1 MSRNSPSL
9 FLRALP
15 LAALALLAAGCGK
28 GGTPPAAGGG
38 GGKMTVFVT
47 VLPQAYLAERIAG
60 RHARVE
66 VLVGPGQDPH
76 TFEPAPK
83 LMAMLAGAK
92 LYFTV
97 GMPFEEAL
105 CRKLGSAGAAAGPR
119 IVDVRKGMQLL
130 PAPEEEHEAAGHPHA
145 ANETDP
151 HVWMSPRLAAVMG
164 RTMCDALSAADPAHN
179 ADFESNLAILQADLG
194 KLNERIARA
203 LAPFKGRTF
212 FVYHPAFGYFAADY
226 GLKQEAIETGGKA
239 PDLRHI
245 RELIDRAKADGV
257 KVIFV
262 QPQFSARTAETIA
275 SQIGGTVVAIDPEAK
290 DYLANLQHVAE
301 EIEKSLAA
309 AGKAGNARE

>member
-1 MSRNSPSL
+1 MGM
-9 FLRALP
+9 
-15 LAALALLAAGCGK
+15 LLAAGCGK
-28 GGTPPAAGGG
+28 GDTSPAGASAGRPV
-38 GGKMTVFVT
+38 VFVT

-60 RHARVE
+60 QHARVE

-97 GMPFEEAL
+97 GMPFEDAL
-105 CRKLGSAGAAAGPR
+105 CRKLASAGATAGPR

-130 PAPEEEHEAAGHPHA
+130 PAPEEEHQGEHHDGHDAAHEHADAAGHHHDA
-145 ANETDP
+145 DETDP
-151 HVWMSPRLAAVMG
+151 HVWMSPRLAAAMA
-164 RTMCDALSAADPAHN
+164 RNMCDALGEADPAHR
-179 ADFESNLAILQADLG
+179 ADFQRNLAALQADLEKVG
-194 KLNERIARA
+194 ERVARA

-212 FVYHPAFGYFAADY
+212 FVYHPAFGYFAAEY

-239 PDLRHI
+239 PDLKHI

-275 SQIGGTVVAIDPEAK
+275 SQIGGTVVPMDPEAR

-301 EIEKSLAA
+301 QIEKSLAA
-309 AGKAGNARE
+309 KGK